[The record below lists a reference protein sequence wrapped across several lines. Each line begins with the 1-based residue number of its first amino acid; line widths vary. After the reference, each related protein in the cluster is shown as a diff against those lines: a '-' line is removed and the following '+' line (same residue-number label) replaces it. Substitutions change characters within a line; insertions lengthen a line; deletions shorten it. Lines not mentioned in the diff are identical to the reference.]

1 MPENVKIAFVGTGG
15 IANHHLTC
23 LKEIEGVEIVALCDI
38 AEARARET
46 AAKFGG
52 KVYHDYRRM
61 IDEVDTDA
69 LYVCVPPFAH
79 SDAEV
84 LAAQKGVHL
93 FVEKPVVMRMETGL
107 KVLKAIEKAG
117 VMSSVGYGMRYSPAV
132 QATRAFLKGRDVAM
146 ITANRWGGV
155 AGGPDHWWRV
165 YEKSGG
171 QLLEMATHQF
181 DAMRWLAGDVQ
192 EVYARYARRATKDLP
207 NVTVPDVQAVAV
219 TFTSGAVGYI
229 STSCALNKGG
239 YVMNLHVIL
248 KDMALEVGR
257 EVKVIPEGAAE
268 VGPIP
273 ESVPS
278 IDAAFITAL
287 KTGDRSHILCD
298 YREGLKSA
306 AACIAANESA
316 ASGKPVTPWN
326 G

>member
-1 MPENVKIAFVGTGG
+1 MPKTVKIAFVGTGG
-15 IANHHLTC
+15 IANHHLTR
-23 LKEIEGVEIVALCDI
+23 LKEIEGAQIVALCDV
-38 AEARARET
+38 AEGRAQET

-52 KVYHDYRRM
+52 KVYTDYRRM
-61 IDEVDTDA
+61 IGEVEMDG

-93 FVEKPVVMRMETGL
+93 FVEKPVVMRTETGL
-107 KVLKAIEKAG
+107 KILEAIEKAG
-117 VMSSVGYGMRYSPAV
+117 VMSSVGYGMRYSPGV
-132 QATRAFLKGRDVAM
+132 QATRAFLKGRAIAM
-146 ITANRWGGV
+146 ITANRWGGI

-181 DAMRWLAGDVQ
+181 DAMRWFAGDVK
-192 EVYARYARRATKDLP
+192 EVYARYAQRATKDLP
-207 NVTVPDVQAVAV
+207 NVTVPDVQAVV
-219 TFTSGAVGYI
+219 MEFTSGAVGYI

-248 KDMALEVGR
+248 KDMVVEVGR
-257 EVKVIPEGAAE
+257 EVKVIPEGAAQ

-273 ESVPS
+273 ESVPG
-278 IDAAFITAL
+278 IDEAFVTAL
-287 KTGDRSHILCD
+287 QTGDRSHILCD

-316 ASGKPVTPWN
+316 ASGRPVKPWN